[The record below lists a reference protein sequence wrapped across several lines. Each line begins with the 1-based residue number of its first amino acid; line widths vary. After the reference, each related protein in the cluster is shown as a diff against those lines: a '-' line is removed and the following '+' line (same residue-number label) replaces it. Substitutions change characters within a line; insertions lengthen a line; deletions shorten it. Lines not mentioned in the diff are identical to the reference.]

1 VSDIAAGPT
10 ASFGFNLA
18 KVPDHGEDSDPILRE
33 GPDIGLAAVFD
44 GMGGAGGTVYDTPDG
59 ARSGA
64 YLASRL
70 VRDVVEEYFLRTLT
84 PDRPLPLGAT
94 AQELHDAIETVL
106 QKALTGLNAPVSR
119 LRSRLLRALPTTM
132 ALGALQRSEPDG
144 SRWVCEVVWAGDSR
158 VYALDASGLHQLS
171 VDDLRDPSDAM
182 ANLQRDS
189 VISNAVSADTEFVVR
204 HRRVTLEAPFA
215 LLCATDGCFG
225 YVPSP
230 MHFEELVLDAL
241 ADAQSDEGWSLAVQR
256 AISAVT
262 GDDASMATIV
272 VGADLAAFQALTAP
286 RRAEITDQVVAPLD
300 QLADAVRGA
309 QQDLADL
316 QTQYVAAQAEQWDRY
331 RQGYEQLLQDDPDA
345 AVGPTDETSS
355 RQIWNPAKRI
365 ATGSVAALPATDDEV
380 ELDRAEP
387 HDGAPAPDGE
397 VA

>member
-1 VSDIAAGPT
+1 VSETAAGPT

-70 VRDVVEEYFLRTLT
+70 VRDVVEDYFLRTLT
-84 PDRPLPLGAT
+84 PDRPLPLEAT
-94 AQELHDAIETVL
+94 AIELHDAIESVL

-189 VISNAVSADTEFVVR
+189 VISNAISADTEFTVR

-230 MHFEELVLDAL
+230 MHFEELVLEAL
-241 ADAQSDEGWSLAVQR
+241 ADADSDEGWSLAVQR
-256 AISAVT
+256 AISVVT

-272 VGADLAAFQALTAP
+272 VGTDLAAFQALLSP
-286 RRAEITDQVVAPLD
+286 RRAEIADQVVAPLD
-300 QLADAVRGA
+300 RLADAVREA

-316 QTQYVAAQAEQWDRY
+316 QAQYVAAQAAQWQHY
-331 RQGYEQLLQDDPDA
+331 RQGYEQLLQDDLDA
-345 AVGPTDETSS
+345 AVGLTDESSS
-355 RQIWNPAKRI
+355 RQIWNPAKPI
-365 ATGSVAALPATDDEV
+365 ATGSVAAPDV
-380 ELDRAEP
+380 
-387 HDGAPAPDGE
+387 DGDLAVDGRVSPVDAPTPDGE